1 MNTIFSLR
9 AGLILLCATSSLL
22 AHADLLP
29 DPLSALP
36 ADVARSTKAS
46 MPNATATANAGNAKP
61 TSGPTPAPAAPAAP
75 APAPVASAPAAP
87 APLAASQPNPTPAP
101 ANAKP
106 AAPTAPVAAPKPAQA
121 QNDMDQATHER
132 RIFTQTTSE
141 TFRQLDELR
150 TRNAVLAEL
159 VKEAEQKAKLST
171 QGSGGAPGSSTVNI
185 TRTVQVLAI
194 YGLDDKLT
202 AVVSLSNGS
211 TMKAHEGSPIPGVG
225 KVKSISRDEVL
236 VATKTGIRPLD
247 MVPVNAFPGAR

>member
-1 MNTIFSLR
+1 MNTISSLR

-36 ADVARSTKAS
+36 ADVAKSTKAS
-46 MPNATATANAGNAKP
+46 MPNAAAPANSGNAKP
-61 TSGPTPAPAAPAAP
+61 ASGPAPAAAAPAAPAPAAPAAP
-75 APAPVASAPAAP
+75 AS
-87 APLAASQPNPTPAP
+87 SQPIPTPAP

-106 AAPTAPVAAPKPAQA
+106 AAPSVPVAAPKPAQT
-121 QNDMDQATHER
+121 QPETDQAVHER

-150 TRNAVLAEL
+150 TRNALLAEM
-159 VKEAEQKAKLST
+159 VKEADQKAKLGN
-171 QGSGGAPGSSTVNI
+171 QSGGGVPGGSPINSSRSI
-185 TRTVQVLAI
+185 QVLAI

-202 AVVSLSNGS
+202 AVVSLANGS
-211 TMKAHEGSPIPGVG
+211 TMKAHAGSDIPGAG
-225 KVKSISRDEVL
+225 RVKSISRDEVL

-247 MVPVNAFPGAR
+247 MVPVNSFPGAR

>member
-1 MNTIFSLR
+1 
-9 AGLILLCATSSLL
+9 
-22 AHADLLP
+22 
-29 DPLSALP
+29 
-36 ADVARSTKAS
+36 
-46 MPNATATANAGNAKP
+46 
-61 TSGPTPAPAAPAAP
+61 
-75 APAPVASAPAAP
+75 
-87 APLAASQPNPTPAP
+87 
-101 ANAKP
+101 
-106 AAPTAPVAAPKPAQA
+106 
-121 QNDMDQATHER
+121 MDQTTHER

-171 QGSGGAPGSSTVNI
+171 QGGGGASGSSTVNI

-247 MVPVNAFPGAR
+247 MVPVNSFPGAR

>member
-1 MNTIFSLR
+1 
-9 AGLILLCATSSLL
+9 
-22 AHADLLP
+22 
-29 DPLSALP
+29 
-36 ADVARSTKAS
+36 
-46 MPNATATANAGNAKP
+46 
-61 TSGPTPAPAAPAAP
+61 
-75 APAPVASAPAAP
+75 
-87 APLAASQPNPTPAP
+87 
-101 ANAKP
+101 
-106 AAPTAPVAAPKPAQA
+106 
-121 QNDMDQATHER
+121 MDQATHER

-159 VKEAEQKAKLST
+159 VKEAEQKAKLSN
-171 QGSGGAPGSSTVNI
+171 QSGGTAPGSSAVNI
-185 TRTVQVLAI
+185 TRAVQVLAI

-247 MVPVNAFPGAR
+247 MAPVNAFPGAR

>member
-1 MNTIFSLR
+1 MNTISSLR

-46 MPNATATANAGNAKP
+46 MPNAAATANAGSAKP

-87 APLAASQPNPTPAP
+87 APLAASQPNPTPTP
-101 ANAKP
+101 ANARP
-106 AAPTAPVAAPKPAQA
+106 AAPAAPVAAPKPAQA

-171 QGSGGAPGSSTVNI
+171 QGGGGAPGSSTVNI